1 MFSSSLCHCICR
13 VSQEISNLED
23 EVLTLRSLLRTRAAV
38 ERNLVVHGWRWNI
51 AETKVSDANVLC
63 YGGDDPD
70 PSEHERRAHSLPDVL
85 DVLLA
90 ERKVD
95 QAIAAL
101 DEGEKLVHEGYSC
114 THNEGDM
121 TPVTPVTAAFLQVA
135 LSEKRA
141 RLVEYLIHVS
151 QEPFVHGMELRS
163 AITGL
168 VRLGEGMHA
177 HTLLLHSHDGSLQH
191 NIQGLV
197 PIGTLYGGAFTA
209 ALSQMVFSAIAQ
221 ATSHLFL
228 MFLILRKEQHG
239 DKNTTQFSEESS
251 SFNQYC

>member
-1 MFSSSLCHCICR
+1 
-13 VSQEISNLED
+13 
-23 EVLTLRSLLRTRAAV
+23 
-38 ERNLVVHGWRWNI
+38 
-51 AETKVSDANVLC
+51 VSDTNVLC

-151 QEPFVHGMELRS
+151 QEPFVRGMELRS

-177 HTLLLHSHDGSLQH
+177 HTLLLHSHNGSLQH

-221 ATSHLFL
+221 ATSHLL
-228 MFLILRKEQHG
+228 MFLILRKAQH
-239 DKNTTQFSEESS
+239 
-251 SFNQYC
+251 